1 MALVPLA
8 LVGGI
13 SSFIEE
19 VLVACLREVIE
30 REVFFLTIF
39 VGGIIIATVG
49 GSGGGRMDNNSIEWA
64 SV

>member
-1 MALVPLA
+1 MFKGGYRA
-8 LVGGI
+8 GGI
-13 SSFIEE
+13 
-19 VLVACLREVIE
+19 
-30 REVFFLTIF
+30 FLTIF